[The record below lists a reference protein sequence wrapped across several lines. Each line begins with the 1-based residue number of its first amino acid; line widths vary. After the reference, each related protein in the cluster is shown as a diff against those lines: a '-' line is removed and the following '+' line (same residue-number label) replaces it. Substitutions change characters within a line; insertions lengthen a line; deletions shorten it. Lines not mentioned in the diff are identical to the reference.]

1 MKNFILQKPIRFVLL
16 AALCATI
23 ITALFILGL
32 IFQPIVTLIIF
43 AAIFLFCVF
52 VALISF
58 LVVSWADKTRGKKS

>member
-1 MKNFILQKPIRFVLL
+1 MKNFILQKPIHFILL

-32 IFQPIVTLIIF
+32 IFQPIVTLIVF

-58 LVVSWADKTRGKKS
+58 LISSWIDKTQGKKS